1 MMSDPD
7 PTRDALYPPPPQRF
21 SGLLNEESRALHAVS
36 AAAAGQPAHVST
48 YPDLQSHPS
57 HYDSSPTLPP
67 PIPKT
72 TQPRLR
78 KACDSCSARKVK
90 CDESGPPCR
99 SCKALDIPC
108 TFDRPSRR
116 RGPPNRHAEAIKRQ
130 RYGQEGVANAVGQG
144 LASPSSTPVL
154 NVESICP
161 LDILSQL
168 IDDYFTYIHPLI
180 PLPHEP
186 TFRAAFAR
194 RQDRHDRAFLGLT
207 AAMVSLL
214 VAAFPRRPRKVFTSP
229 DMKVAFPH
237 AGAVLDR
244 CQQVLAEARGL
255 GHLDKDLTLY
265 DAITS
270 YIIALAAAY
279 VFDIRRA
286 RLYWGEAVQSMR
298 IIGLQQTSIR
308 PSPAEELQLHGQQFL
323 ANGST
328 QSGEVD
334 YVFQELSRRLFW
346 LLFSGYATM
355 HQLGSLDDGRVMPPA
370 TTAEPYPP
378 PPLET
383 DDTYIFRTHVSAQ
396 PTSLV
401 SELTAFN
408 VNARIMFACNSL
420 TALELAFGANDIFD
434 WPRQRAMIFTTLY
447 NAKRVTED
455 MPPELVMSPSTSTQD
470 DITSFAQHQ
479 HNQYPD
485 HLNGHDSPNNNPAWR
500 RNIQYEI
507 QKANIYAT
515 SLSTRSYLNEKFW
528 TLNDQRTTSHHPNN
542 RSNTSSVNDATMDA
556 SFAAAAVDMRL
567 QREGSDGPGLPD
579 DEEAEAAMGREREDI
594 FKDLSIL
601 LRSVKQVN
609 MEPNGL
615 SFCSKIRAIVSTLLH
630 VPHSRVSLPSL
641 DTESVQRYLS
651 GVLEILNKLDRLGP
665 GLIRGSS
672 AVEGGEEGGGGMEGV
687 FEQDTLEEMELIHWA
702 SLRECQERFV
712 KENGFFSNI

>member
-1 MMSDPD
+1 M
-7 PTRDALYPPPPQRF
+7 
-21 SGLLNEESRALHAVS
+21 
-36 AAAAGQPAHVST
+36 
-48 YPDLQSHPS
+48 
-57 HYDSSPTLPP
+57 
-67 PIPKT
+67 
-72 TQPRLR
+72 
-78 KACDSCSARKVK
+78 
-90 CDESGPPCR
+90 
-99 SCKALDIPC
+99 
-108 TFDRPSRR
+108 
-116 RGPPNRHAEAIKRQ
+116 
-130 RYGQEGVANAVGQG
+130 
-144 LASPSSTPVL
+144 L

-186 TFRAAFAR
+186 AFRAAFAR
-194 RQDRHDRAFLGLT
+194 RQDRHDRAFLGLI

-214 VAAFPRRPRKVFTSP
+214 VAAFPRRPRKVFISSE
-229 DMKVAFPH
+229 MKVAFPH

-265 DAITS
+265 DAMTS

-308 PSPAEELQLHGQQFL
+308 PSPAEELQLHGQQFQ
-323 ANGST
+323 ANGNT

-334 YVFQELSRRLFW
+334 FIFQELSRRLFW

-378 PPLET
+378 FPLEI
-383 DDTYIFRTHVSAQ
+383 DDAYISRTHVSAQ
-396 PTSLV
+396 PSSVV
-401 SELTAFN
+401 SELAAFN

-420 TALELAFGANDIFD
+420 TALELAFGANDIVD

-455 MPPELVMSPSTSTQD
+455 LPPELVMSPSTSSQG
-470 DITSFAQHQ
+470 DIPSFTHHQ

-485 HLNGHDSPNNNPAWR
+485 HLNGLDSPSNNPAWR

-515 SLSTRSYLNEKFW
+515 SLSTRSYLTEKFW
-528 TLNDQRTTSHHPNN
+528 TLNDQRTTSHHPSN
-542 RSNTSSVNDATMDA
+542 RSNTSSLNDPTIDA
-556 SFAAAAVDMRL
+556 SYAAAAVDMRL
-567 QREGSDGPGLPD
+567 QREGSDGPGLLD

-615 SFCSKIRAIVSTLLH
+615 SFVSPSFLSPFTIFPCFRALSCKQLTHGSQCSKIRAIVSTLLH
-630 VPHSRVSLPSL
+630 VPHSRVTLPSL
-641 DTESVQRYLS
+641 DSESVQRYLS

-672 AVEGGEEGGGGMEGV
+672 AVDGGGAEGGGGMEGV

-712 KENGFFSNI
+712 KENGFFTNI